1 MNQKLTNINY
11 WKQYDIVHFHRTI
24 GQDYDNSVNLIQ
36 RLNSIGI
43 VTIMDLDDY
52 WLPTVD
58 HPIHSIIVQNK
69 IDEKIKA
76 NLKSCFICYNNHRY
90 ICK

>member
-1 MNQKLTNINY
+1 MLQNNHSEDFHVDIDYEPKINDINY

-36 RLNSIGI
+36 RLNSLGL

-52 WLPTVD
+52 TSRLKELKVGLIVMVEIKKT
-58 HPIHSIIVQNK
+58 HHS
-69 IDEKIKA
+69 
-76 NLKSCFICYNNHRY
+76 Y
-90 ICK
+90 